1 MNAHAQNWLAASRI
15 YLDRRVIAILFLG
28 FASGLPLLLVF
39 STLSFWLKVEGVSL
53 AAIGAFSLVR
63 TPYTFKFLWAPLIDR
78 LNVPI
83 LSARLGRRRAWTIVT
98 QVALMGAI
106 FALAGTS
113 PAEAPIW
120 TAVFAIVVAFT
131 SASQDIVIDAYRIEL
146 LEEDEQGAGAG
157 VIVFGYRMGMLTAGA
172 GALWLNTIMS
182 WPQVYM
188 VMGCLVVVGMI
199 TILLSPEP
207 NPPEN
212 WEADAGPAAG
222 RPWSERVGHFLYEAV
237 WAPFRDFMTRANWP
251 LILLFIMFFKLGDA
265 YLGVMANPFYV
276 EMGFT
281 NAEIASVS
289 KVFGI
294 GATLVGGLLGGLMV
308 MRWGII
314 KTLLITG
321 VLQMLSNLVFV
332 AQALAGHD
340 VGMLVVTIASENVA
354 GGMATAAF
362 VAYLSSLC
370 NTAYTATQY
379 ALLTSFMAFAR
390 DVLSATSGALAEAVG
405 WVGFFVAT
413 TGLALPGLLL
423 LLWMI
428 RLMPRQE
435 APEAATLR

>member
-1 MNAHAQNWLAASRI
+1 MSPHAQNWLAASRV

-78 LNVPI
+78 LNVPV

-98 QVALMGAI
+98 QIGLMGAI

-113 PAEAPIW
+113 PAEAPVW

-172 GALWLNTIMS
+172 GALWLNTVMS
-182 WPQVYM
+182 WSQVYM

-212 WEADAGPAAG
+212 GEAGAGAAHG
-222 RPWSERVGHFLYEAV
+222 RPWSERAGHFLYEAV
-237 WAPFRDFMTRANWP
+237 WAPFKDFMTRANWP
-251 LILLFIMFFKLGDA
+251 LILLFVMFFKLGDA
-265 YLGVMANPFYV
+265 YLGVMANPFYL

-281 NAEIASVS
+281 NDEIAAVS
-289 KVFGI
+289 KVFGLSS
-294 GATLVGGLLGGLMV
+294 TLAGGLLGGLMV

-321 VLQMLSNLVFV
+321 ILQALSNLVFV

-340 VGMLVVTIASENVA
+340 VGMLVATIASENVA

-428 RLMPRQE
+428 RLMPRQ
-435 APEAATLR
+435 APEAAPLR